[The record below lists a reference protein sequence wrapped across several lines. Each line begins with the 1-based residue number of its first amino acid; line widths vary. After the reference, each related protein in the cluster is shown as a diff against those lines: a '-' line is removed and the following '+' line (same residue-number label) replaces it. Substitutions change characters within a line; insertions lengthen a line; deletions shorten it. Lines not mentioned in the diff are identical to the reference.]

1 MAATSRRSHDDVRR
15 EIEAERDRL
24 ATAVSELR
32 TELGKATDVAAKLRA
47 RLPLVAAGAA
57 AVGFVVAGGIRATA
71 RLAFRRR
78 RRGTTK
84 GRVGRFG
91 LGNRR

>member
-1 MAATSRRSHDDVRR
+1 MAATSRRGYEDVRR

-57 AVGFVVAGGIRATA
+57 ALGFVAAGGIRATA
-71 RLAFRRR
+71 RLAIRRR
-78 RRGTTK
+78 ERSKKARF
-84 GRVGRFG
+84 GRFG
-91 LGNRR
+91 LRNRR